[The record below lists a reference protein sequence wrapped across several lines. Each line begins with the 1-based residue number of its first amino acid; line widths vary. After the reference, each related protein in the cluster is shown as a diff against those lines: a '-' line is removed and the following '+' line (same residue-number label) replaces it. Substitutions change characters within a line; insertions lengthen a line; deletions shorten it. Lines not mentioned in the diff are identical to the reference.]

1 MTKEENRGKRG
12 AGKVAFWAHKESIKK
27 MLDDKYTLTATHLAH
42 KKDVNI
48 KYQQFRRYVNELIRS
63 KADGNT
69 RIPTEKDTKEKRP
82 IKPREPGQPAFVSSD
97 TPRDRDSLIGRKK

>member
-12 AGKVAFWAHKESIKK
+12 EGKVAFWAHKASIKK
-27 MLDDKYTLTATHLAH
+27 MLDDKYTVTATHLAH

-63 KADGNT
+63 DS
-69 RIPTEKDTKEKRP
+69 TKEKTPERNEAKKEDVAAK
-82 IKPREPGQPAFVSSD
+82 IKSD
-97 TPRDRDSLIGRKK
+97 PNYVANTLKSDPNRKKEDLT